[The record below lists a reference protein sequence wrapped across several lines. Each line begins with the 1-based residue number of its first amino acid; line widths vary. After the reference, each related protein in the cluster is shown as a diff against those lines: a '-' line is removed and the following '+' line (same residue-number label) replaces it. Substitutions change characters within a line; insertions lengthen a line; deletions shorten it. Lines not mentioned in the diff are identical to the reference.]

1 MKNFILITIMILIN
15 HCGFTQS
22 KSVNGLDKYL
32 EIAGKNNPAIQA
44 SYNQYLAALQ
54 KVPQVGALPD
64 PQGALGFFLKPMALV
79 EGNQIG
85 NISVMQMFPWF
96 GTLKYAK
103 DEASLM
109 AKARFKQFQE
119 DKAELFYN
127 VSAAWYQIGKINHE
141 IILVNENIQFL
152 ESLEKLALVKFKSP
166 SGGSSVKSFSG
177 GSVQMESQAN
187 NGKTGGNDGMNSQ
200 TVSAAKPATNSPMP
214 SPSGGEM
221 GSKQTGLADVLSVRM
236 EILDQQNQLALLK
249 DRKKSQVAYFNSLL
263 NQDQSKAVEIPD
275 TMKMESLS
283 VPLLAIADSIVAK
296 NPMLAMLDAEG
307 ESYSAMR
314 EKSRKMGFP
323 MVGLGVNYMVIQKQ
337 SGNPSMMNGKD
348 MVMPM
353 VNFSIPIYRKKYN
366 AMQKEAKLLQE
377 STVQKSADLK
387 NNLLVQYHQLVQD
400 LNDALRRVDLY
411 REQADLAK
419 RSSGLLL
426 AGFTSG
432 DTDYR
437 EVLRMQY
444 KVLDYGFKFFEAV
457 ADYNTSVAQV
467 DKLMNAVTY

>member
-1 MKNFILITIMILIN
+1 
-15 HCGFTQS
+15 
-22 KSVNGLDKYL
+22 
-32 EIAGKNNPAIQA
+32 
-44 SYNQYLAALQ
+44 
-54 KVPQVGALPD
+54 
-64 PQGALGFFLKPMALV
+64 
-79 EGNQIG
+79 
-85 NISVMQMFPWF
+85 
-96 GTLKYAK
+96 
-103 DEASLM
+103 
-109 AKARFKQFQE
+109 
-119 DKAELFYN
+119 
-127 VSAAWYQIGKINHE
+127 
-141 IILVNENIQFL
+141 
-152 ESLEKLALVKFKSP
+152 
-166 SGGSSVKSFSG
+166 
-177 GSVQMESQAN
+177 
-187 NGKTGGNDGMNSQ
+187 
-200 TVSAAKPATNSPMP
+200 
-214 SPSGGEM
+214 
-221 GSKQTGLADVLSVRM
+221 
-236 EILDQQNQLALLK
+236 
-249 DRKKSQVAYFNSLL
+249 LL
-263 NQDQSKAVEIPD
+263 NQDQNSEVEIPD

-323 MVGLGVNYMVIQKQ
+323 MVGLGINYMVIQKQ
-337 SGNPSMMNGKD
+337 TGNPSMMNGKD

-400 LNDALRRVDLY
+400 LNDASRRVDLY

-444 KVLDYGFKFFEAV
+444 KVQDYGFKFFEAV
-457 ADYNTSVAQV
+457 ADYNTSVAQA